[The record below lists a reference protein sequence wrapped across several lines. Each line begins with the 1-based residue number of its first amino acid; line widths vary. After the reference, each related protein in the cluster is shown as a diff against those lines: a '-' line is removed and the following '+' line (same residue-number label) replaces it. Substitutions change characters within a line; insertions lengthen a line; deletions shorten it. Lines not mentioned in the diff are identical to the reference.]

1 MICFLPPAR
10 AHLEWPIMLP
20 FGFLLLAIALG
31 PLIAQHHWER
41 HYHKLCASLAGFVCL
56 YYLLVDEPAR
66 VLHAAI
72 DYATFMV
79 VVGAFFVVS
88 GGIHLRA
95 KGPSSPVRNT
105 LFLLFGAVFAN
116 LIGTIGASMLLIR
129 PWIAITPSRIAP
141 LHLAFFMLLVSY
153 IGYALLP
160 TDPHFILEFLIGI
173 SFGRTLQHC
182 WPQWLITVGIVLLV
196 FVVLDFVKLR
206 GSRNSIH

>member
-1 MICFLPPAR
+1 MICLLPPVR
-10 AHLEWPIMLP
+10 AHLDWLIMLP

-41 HYHKLCASLAGFVCL
+41 HYHKLCVSLAGFVCL
-56 YYLLVDEPAR
+56 YYLLVGEPAR

-95 KGPSSPVRNT
+95 KGPSSPARNT

-116 LIGTIGASMLLIR
+116 LIGTH
-129 PWIAITPSRIAP
+129 T
-141 LHLAFFMLLVSY
+141 
-153 IGYALLP
+153 
-160 TDPHFILEFLIGI
+160 I
-173 SFGRTLQHC
+173 SFFC
-182 WPQWLITVGIVLLV
+182 SSFWLRSLPCRRAGAHRSS
-196 FVVLDFVKLR
+196 F
-206 GSRNSIH
+206 